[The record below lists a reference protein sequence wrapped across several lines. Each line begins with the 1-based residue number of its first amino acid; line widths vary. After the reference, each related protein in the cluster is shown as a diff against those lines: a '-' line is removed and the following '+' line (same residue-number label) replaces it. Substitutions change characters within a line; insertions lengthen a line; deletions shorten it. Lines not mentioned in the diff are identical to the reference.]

1 VADEKKKAN
10 TQAQITK
17 LEKLQDLILDD
28 LIYAVENKTITA
40 TDRATIIRLLQSNGW
55 SLDPAQIPSDLRDK
69 LTNKVR
75 FDEDISPDET
85 GERKLRLS

>member
-1 VADEKKKAN
+1 MADEKKKAN